1 MKRRIII
8 GNWKT
13 NKTQDQVKR
22 FLATVKK
29 NIKNKKNLDLF
40 GVAPVSIHLKLAKQ
54 KASRKMQIISQDANY
69 VDHGAYT
76 GTVSWKQLKDL
87 NIKYSIIGH
96 SERRMYYNDTDEIVN
111 KKVQALLN
119 NEMVPILCIGETL
132 EEFES
137 KKTNEVCHR
146 QLKNAIAKIDE
157 KKLTNLIIAY
167 EPIWAIGT
175 GKTATAEIAQN
186 TIKNIRLSLTKL
198 TNEKLAK
205 KIPILYGGSVKPEN
219 CESLLS
225 QPDIDGA
232 LIGGASLVAKDFIK
246 ILLGIK

>member
-40 GVAPVSIHLKLAKQ
+40 GVAPVSIHLKLAKK

-69 VDHGAYT
+69 VDCGAYT

-96 SERRMYYNDTDEIVN
+96 SERRMYYNETDEIVN

-137 KKTNEVCHR
+137 KKTNEVCQR

-198 TNEKLAK
+198 TNQKLAK

-219 CESLLS
+219 FESLLS